1 MTDPGAGYP
10 YTLRASPAQA
20 THRIVAPTLPG
31 AFGRFMTAK
40 TFRAA
45 ALALTL
51 CVVAQAAGEV
61 PSRAAEQDT
70 ANGVAPVK
78 AEHAAE
84 ASEKPAA
91 EHTPAPEHPETGEH
105 TAEAAAAPPSL
116 PAKPQPVPPPAAVA
130 APVASEAQRYC
141 DNIAAIAAEARFA
154 WQTRKLNELQ
164 GQVSSRIAELEKKQA
179 ELESSLARRDDA
191 MRKAQATL
199 ISVYSKM
206 DPEAAAAQ
214 LALLD
219 DGLAA
224 AVLVQLT
231 PKQSS
236 LILNE
241 IKPERASQLVA
252 AMTNLPAPDTKQDGK
267 KS

>member
-1 MTDPGAGYP
+1 
-10 YTLRASPAQA
+10 
-20 THRIVAPTLPG
+20 
-31 AFGRFMTAK
+31 MTAK

-70 ANGVAPVK
+70 SNGVAPVK
-78 AEHAAE
+78 TEHAAE
-84 ASEKPAA
+84 ASDKPA
-91 EHTPAPEHPETGEH
+91 EHGTPAEH
-105 TAEAAAAPPSL
+105 TAEAAPAPPSL
-116 PAKPQPVPPPAAVA
+116 PAKPQPPA

-179 ELESSLARRDDA
+179 ELESSLARRDEA

-199 ISVYSKM
+199 ISVYAKM
-206 DPEAAAAQ
+206 DPEAAAGQ

-252 AMTNLPAPDTKQDGK
+252 AMTNLPPPDTKQDGK

>member
-1 MTDPGAGYP
+1 
-10 YTLRASPAQA
+10 
-20 THRIVAPTLPG
+20 
-31 AFGRFMTAK
+31 MTAK

-70 ANGVAPVK
+70 SNGVTPVK

-84 ASEKPAA
+84 ASDKPAA
-91 EHTPAPEHPETGEH
+91 EQAPATAHAETGEH
-105 TAEAAAAPPSL
+105 GTPAEHSAEAAAAPPSL
-116 PAKPQPVPPPAAVA
+116 PAKPQPPAPPPA

-179 ELESSLARRDDA
+179 ELEASLARRDDA

-206 DPEAAAAQ
+206 DPEAAAGQ
-214 LALLD
+214 LALLE

-252 AMTNLPAPDTKQDGK
+252 AMTNLPPPDTKQDGK